1 MNLELTTV
9 DEWGRSK
16 REVQNV
22 CTKEMNEPSC
32 CLYSLVVD
40 FEAAGWDFV
49 LAPRVYDA
57 HMCSGECRMNN
68 VGRSAH
74 SKITSST
81 SRSMVSGCCHPTE
94 YDPVTLV
101 YTTQQ
106 NELRIKDV
114 PGMIARRCAC
124 A

>member
-1 MNLELTTV
+1 
-9 DEWGRSK
+9 
-16 REVQNV
+16 
-22 CTKEMNEPSC
+22 MNEPSC

-49 LAPRVYDA
+49 IAPKLYDA
-57 HMCSGECRMNN
+57 HMCSGECRLHH

-81 SRSMVSGCCHPTE
+81 TKNAVSGCCHPTE
-94 YDPVTLV
+94 YDPITLV
-101 YTTQQ
+101 YMTQEK
-106 NELRIKDV
+106 ELKIREV